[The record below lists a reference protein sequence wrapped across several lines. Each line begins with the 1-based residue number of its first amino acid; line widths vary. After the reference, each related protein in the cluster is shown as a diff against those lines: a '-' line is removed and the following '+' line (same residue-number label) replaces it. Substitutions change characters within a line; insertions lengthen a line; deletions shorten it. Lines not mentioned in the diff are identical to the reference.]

1 MHTSFS
7 LLFCFQNIYLFLFQE
22 KRIRHKGHDAIKGIA
37 DAEKLFNWTIFVRH
51 FDENDMK
58 TMEDDMEF
66 LIENGMMRNRVDVR
80 SLFLPSAVK

>member
-1 MHTSFS
+1 M
-7 LLFCFQNIYLFLFQE
+7 
-22 KRIRHKGHDAIKGIA
+22 
-37 DAEKLFNWTIFVRH
+37 RH

-66 LIENGMMRNRVDVR
+66 LIENGMMRNRIDVR

>member
-1 MHTSFS
+1 MENNHA
-7 LLFCFQNIYLFLFQE
+7 E
-22 KRIRHKGHDAIKGIA
+22 AIAIGAKEQGISIA
-37 DAEKLFNWTIFVRH
+37 DAEKLFNWTVFVRR

-66 LIENGMMRNRVDVR
+66 LIENGMLRNRVDVR